1 MFRFTLAVALPL
13 ASALALATP
22 AAAQDTCE
30 IAEDRFEMDEAAV
43 TALYDCMSDRMFEGY
58 TKEGNEI
65 AGEYR
70 DWQVTATRA
79 AVAGPHQNRFLLTFV
94 NEIGAEQY
102 LKFEEDIEM
111 PVGTILAKESIGG
124 RDGEARVGPLF
135 IMEKVDDAPEFGN
148 WFYSGVQPNGK
159 ELKISQKFC
168 HDCHGGFDFQDSM
181 GYPVE
186 EVRLTAN

>member
-1 MFRFTLAVALPL
+1 MHRFVVAAAATFATALTFAAP
-13 ASALALATP
+13 ASAADDCA
-22 AAAQDTCE
+22 
-30 IAEDRFEMDEAAV
+30 IAEDRFEMDDAAV
-43 TALYDCMSDRMFEGY
+43 TALYDCMADRMLEGY
-58 TKEGNEI
+58 NKEGDEI
-65 AGEYR
+65 AAQYR
-70 DWQVTATRA
+70 DWQITATRA

-102 LKFEEDIEM
+102 LKFEEDITM
-111 PVGTILAKESIGG
+111 PVGSILAKESIGG
-124 RDGEARVGPLF
+124 RNGKAAVGPLF
-135 IMEKVDDAPEFGN
+135 LMTKVADAPEFGN

-186 EVRLTAN
+186 DVRLTVN

>member
-1 MFRFTLAVALPL
+1 MHRIVLAAAATVATTLTL
-13 ASALALATP
+13 TGP
-22 AAAQDTCE
+22 AAAQEACA

-43 TALYDCMSDRMFEGY
+43 NALYDCMSDRMLEGY
-58 TKEGNEI
+58 TREGDEI
-65 AGEYR
+65 AGQYR

-94 NEIGAEQY
+94 NDIAAEQY
-102 LKFEEDIEM
+102 LKFEEDITM
-111 PVGTILAKESIGG
+111 PVGSILAKESIGG
-124 RDGEARVGPLF
+124 RNGNAAVGPLF
-135 IMEKVDDAPEFGN
+135 LMTKVADAPEFGN
-148 WFYSGVQPNGK
+148 WFYSGVQPSGK

-168 HDCHGGFDFQDSM
+168 HDCHGGLDFQDSM